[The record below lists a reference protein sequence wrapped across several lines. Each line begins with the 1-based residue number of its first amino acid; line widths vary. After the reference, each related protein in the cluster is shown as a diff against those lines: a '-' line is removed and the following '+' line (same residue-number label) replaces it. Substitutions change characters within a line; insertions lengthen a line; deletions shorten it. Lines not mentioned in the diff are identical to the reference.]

1 MNADKWI
8 FLIMIIVSWF
18 FGIYGLYKF
27 MENLPFEIFLF
38 FIGNISLVLLAL
50 YGLIKIV
57 QNIEK
62 NRKRW

>member
-27 MENLPFEIFLF
+27 TENLPFEIFLF

-62 NRKRW
+62 KDRKR